1 MKSRTVPGLILFLFS
16 FLFSSAILTR
26 AQQGAADT
34 EPATLTANTE
44 LVLVAAQVKGSDGK
58 PLLGLKQQD
67 FVLRSDGKPLPIGIF
82 EESLRTAT
90 KSTAQTKT
98 AQPAPLNRT
107 SNVPDSGMPDQ
118 ILIIAL
124 DLVNTTFL
132 DQNRAKQQ
140 LLKYL
145 AAEKADR
152 HFALVAITPHGL
164 AQIHN
169 FSSDPA
175 VLLEA
180 LRRIETSTAKDVTM
194 TPPLPSITAAGQ
206 FGTRL
211 SPADEFNSMAVA
223 FPKGQAYIAY
233 TQKLQAKATLTA
245 LMQIAQAYAGV
256 PGRKSVIWL
265 TGGMPV
271 LLYEAFAGGI
281 NNFSAMNGDAELT
294 ADYEQVFDAMNNA
307 NIAIYGVDVKGVK
320 MSTGLSTA
328 PRNLIYPS
336 RMVKSGEN
344 NDDAIK
350 VLSAATGGKAC
361 TANTELKDCIDEAVD
376 DSNSYYQLGFYVP
389 QQDRKPGWHK
399 LKVELVSGR
408 GSVRSRTKY
417 YLASQTAPAEKEI
430 NRTLRDATAAKID
443 YTGIAFSVERQ
454 QATQSALATAPMMR
468 IIVSA
473 GSVLLTPGHPQ
484 LSYDI
489 ATVALNDS
497 GDPATDLRVVHL
509 NLSPEQTQSALNKG
523 WAYFDPAP
531 GTSTQAVKYVLRDNG
546 TGRIG
551 SLVVSPQKT
560 AAGG

>member
-1 MKSRTVPGLILFLFS
+1 M
-16 FLFSSAILTR
+16 
-26 AQQGAADT
+26 
-34 EPATLTANTE
+34 LTANTE
-44 LVLVAAQVKGSDGK
+44 LVLVAAQVKGGDGK

-67 FVLRSDGKPLPIGIF
+67 FVLRSDGKLLPIGIF
-82 EESLRTAT
+82 EESLRTAAD
-90 KSTAQTKT
+90 SPAQTKT
-98 AQPAPLNRT
+98 PRPAPLNRT

-140 LLKYL
+140 LLRYL
-145 AAEKADR
+145 AAEKPDR

-180 LRRIETSTAKDVTM
+180 LRRIETSTAKDVTK
-194 TPPLPSITAAGQ
+194 TLPLASVTAASITAAGQ

-211 SPADEFNSMAVA
+211 SPVDEFNNMAVE
-223 FPKGQAYIAY
+223 FPRGQAYSAY
-233 TQKLQAKATLTA
+233 TERLQAKATLTA

-281 NNFSAMNGDAELT
+281 NNISAINGDAELT
-294 ADYEQVFDAMNNA
+294 ADYERVFDAMNNA
-307 NIAIYGVDVKGVK
+307 NIAIYGVDVKGIK

-328 PRNLIYPS
+328 PQNLIYPS
-336 RMVKSGEN
+336 RMVKAGEN

-361 TANTELKDCIDEAVD
+361 TANTELKDCINEAVD

-399 LKVELVSGR
+399 LKVELASGR

-417 YLASQTAPAEKEI
+417 YLASQTAPAEKEV
-430 NRTLRDATAAKID
+430 NRTLRDAAAAKID

-454 QATQSALATAPMMR
+454 QASQSASATPPMMR
-468 IIVSA
+468 IMVSA

-489 ATVALNDS
+489 ATVALNDD

-509 NLSPEQTQSALNKG
+509 NLNPEQTQMALNKG
-523 WAYFDPAP
+523 WAYFDPPP

-551 SLVVSPQKT
+551 SLVVSPQKP